1 MHHNPLEDPTEWH
14 LACPGSYI

>member
-1 MHHNPLEDPTEWH
+1 MHYNPLEDPTEWH